1 MMPVLL
7 EIESLSKFFGGVAAI
22 FSLSLNLIEG
32 EILGLIGPNG
42 AGKTTLFNLI
52 TGFLKPNEGS
62 ITFEGKRL
70 LGLKPHKIVKLGI
83 TRTFQIPKPF
93 SSLPCFQNLVVSM
106 IPKMGM
112 ARRSDRLI
120 KQKSLE
126 IMKTT
131 GLEEKG
137 ETLPEAFTQGDLKKL
152 EIARALA
159 TAPKLLLLDAPFAGL
174 TNTEIA
180 NISSVIENLHSKG
193 ITIIIVEHRLR
204 ELMRIVQRVIVL
216 NFGEKIAE
224 GTPEEIT
231 NNQEVIQA
239 YLGTGG

>member
-1 MMPVLL
+1 
-7 EIESLSKFFGGVAAI
+7 
-22 FSLSLNLIEG
+22 
-32 EILGLIGPNG
+32 
-42 AGKTTLFNLI
+42 
-52 TGFLKPNEGS
+52 
-62 ITFEGKRL
+62 
-70 LGLKPHKIVKLGI
+70 
-83 TRTFQIPKPF
+83 
-93 SSLPCFQNLVVSM
+93 M

-120 KQKSLE
+120 KQKSLQ

-159 TAPKLLLLDAPFAGL
+159 TAPKLLLLDEPFAGL

-239 YLGTGG
+239 YLGTRG

>member
-1 MMPVLL
+1 MMSVLL

-22 FSLSLNLIEG
+22 FSLNLNLIEG

-93 SSLPCFQNLVVSM
+93 SSLPCFHNLVVSM
-106 IPKMGM
+106 IPRMGI
-112 ARRSDRLI
+112 ARRSDDRI

-126 IMKTT
+126 IMKMT

-137 ETLPEAFTQGDLKKL
+137 EILPEAFTQGDLKKL

-159 TAPKLLLLDAPFAGL
+159 TAPRLLLLDEPFAGL

-180 NISSVIENLHSKG
+180 NMSSVIANLHSKG

-204 ELMRIVQRVIVL
+204 ALMQIVQRVIVL

-231 NNQEVIQA
+231 NNPVVIQA
-239 YLGTGG
+239 YLGTGE

>member
-1 MMPVLL
+1 
-7 EIESLSKFFGGVAAI
+7 
-22 FSLSLNLIEG
+22 
-32 EILGLIGPNG
+32 
-42 AGKTTLFNLI
+42 
-52 TGFLKPNEGS
+52 
-62 ITFEGKRL
+62 
-70 LGLKPHKIVKLGI
+70 
-83 TRTFQIPKPF
+83 
-93 SSLPCFQNLVVSM
+93 
-106 IPKMGM
+106 
-112 ARRSDRLI
+112 
-120 KQKSLE
+120 
-126 IMKTT
+126 MKTT

-159 TAPKLLLLDAPFAGL
+159 TAPKLLLLDEPFAGL
-174 TNTEIA
+174 TNTEIT

>member
-1 MMPVLL
+1 MSVLL
-7 EIESLSKFFGGVAAI
+7 KIESLSKFFGGVTAI
-22 FSLSLNLIEG
+22 FSLSLNFVEG

-62 ITFEGKRL
+62 ITFEGKTL
-70 LGLKPHKIVKLGI
+70 LGLRPHKIVNLGI

-93 SSLPCFQNLVVSM
+93 LSLPCFENLVVSM

-112 ARRSDRLI
+112 GKHSDRLI
-120 KQKSLE
+120 RQKSLE
-126 IMKTT
+126 IIQTT

-137 ETLPEAFTQGDLKKL
+137 EMLPETFTQGDLKKL
-152 EIARALA
+152 EIARAMA
-159 TAPKLLLLDAPFAGL
+159 TAPKLLLLDEPFAGL

-180 NISSVIENLHSKG
+180 NINSIIKNLHSKG

-216 NFGEKIAE
+216 NFGAKIAE

-239 YLGTGG
+239 YLGAGG